1 MAPADTSAVIGDMES
16 DAAWLVVRPYGR
28 LIQSIDG
35 YGFYDTSMLD
45 AAKDEVLRALL
56 SALRH
61 NSDPVVEFA
70 LEGSVEILTR
80 FRDGIGPEPIL
91 PAKDGADPKQ
101 LSKLNRAALKDVDDY
116 KALVQ
121 QAKDTRLVR
130 LLVDGE

>member
-1 MAPADTSAVIGDMES
+1 MAAADKSAEIGDMEP
-16 DAAWLVVRPYGR
+16 DAAWRVVRPYGR

-35 YGFYDTSMLD
+35 LGFYDTAMLETG
-45 AAKDEVLRALL
+45 KDEVLRALL
-56 SALRH
+56 SVLRH

-80 FRDGIGPEPIL
+80 FRDDIGPEPIL
-91 PAKDGADPKQ
+91 PAAADPKE
-101 LSKLNRAALKDVDDY
+101 LSKLNRAAVKDVDDY

-121 QAKDTRLVR
+121 QAKDTRVVR